1 MARQKVFVSFDF
13 DNDSAI
19 KMLLVNQAKL
29 DDTPFDIWDSS
40 VKEHM
45 DGDWQTKV
53 KAKMRNA
60 DIVCV
65 LCGEKTHTAKGVGIE
80 LQIAKDIG
88 KPYFLLAGYKEPRTC
103 TKPTTA
109 STNDKLYN
117 WTWEN
122 LKTLIHGG
130 R

>member
-1 MARQKVFVSFDF
+1 MARQKLFVSFDF
-13 DNDSAI
+13 DNDATL
-19 KMLLVNQAKL
+19 KMLFVNQSKHPDA
-29 DDTPFDIWDSS
+29 PFDIWDSS

-45 DGDWQTKV
+45 DGDWEAKV
-53 KAKMRNA
+53 RAKLRNV

-65 LCGEKTHTAKGVGIE
+65 LCSTTTHTAKGVGIE
-80 LQIAKDIG
+80 LKIAKDLG
-88 KPYFLLAGYKEPRTC
+88 KPYFLLQGYKDKNC

-109 STNDKLYN
+109 ASSDKMYD

-122 LKTLIHGG
+122 LKKLIHGD

>member
-13 DNDSAI
+13 DNDLTI
-19 KMLLVNQAKL
+19 KMFLVNQSKL
-29 DDTPFDIWDSS
+29 EDTPFDIWDSS

-45 DGDWQTKV
+45 DGDWIAKV
-53 KAKMRNA
+53 KAKIRNV

-65 LCGEKTHTAKGVGIE
+65 LCGEKTHTAKGVAIE
-80 LQIAKDIG
+80 LQIAKDMG
-88 KPYFLLAGYKEPRTC
+88 KPYFLLKGYKERNC

-109 STNDKLYN
+109 NTADKMYD
-117 WTWEN
+117 WTWDN